1 MLQLTS
7 GARNLCCPKPDLRTA
22 STLWLGLIQPE
33 QSFSLSSLLLQTRNV
48 IQEVKMYRPTMNLNR
63 AFKEG
68 GEVIEAYTLEGQKEG
83 RKRFEARLKREGYAS
98 VEDWE
103 KALRTEPHLDLLF
116 YAMSLEDELA
126 GWKRQAFDPNISP
139 EESFDCMADAFH
151 IIEGI
156 RVIDK
161 IVGGHERLML
171 RYNPSEEM

>member
-1 MLQLTS
+1 
-7 GARNLCCPKPDLRTA
+7 
-22 STLWLGLIQPE
+22 
-33 QSFSLSSLLLQTRNV
+33 
-48 IQEVKMYRPTMNLNR
+48 MYRPTMNLNR

-83 RKRFEARLKREGYAS
+83 RKRFEEALKRDGYTS

-126 GWKRQAFDPNISP
+126 GWSRQAFDPNISP
-139 EESFDCMADAFH
+139 EESFDCMASAYQ
-151 IIEGI
+151 IGNGI

-161 IVGGHERLML
+161 IVGGHEPLML
-171 RYNPSEEM
+171 RFNPSEEM